1 MRRPLTLAA
10 SALLAA
16 VPAVA
21 QEMSVPSGQMVTL
34 QEVLL
39 DDAPGELWVR
49 FRFLAPEITRD
60 GGSVASY
67 AASADMEYL
76 CQDLAVP
83 YLDNHDIEPARVVI
97 SLADRPVEFGA
108 SDPEATQFF
117 EAYRLE
123 DARCIWE
130 GL

>member
-67 AASADMEYL
+67 AADRLGGSVAAAIAAAEGG
-76 CQDLAVP
+76 
-83 YLDNHDIEPARVVI
+83 ARVLRVHDVAETAQALKVWRAI
-97 SLADRPVEFGA
+97 KDRK
-108 SDPEATQFF
+108 T
-117 EAYRLE
+117 
-123 DARCIWE
+123 
-130 GL
+130 